1 MRMSS
6 HFVCDYLE
14 NDEERTEG
22 VVVCQNISGNPQL
35 EEEIL
40 PRLCPSLPLELRVI
54 DGQVNAKGKSWRLHR
69 PHTR

>member
-1 MRMSS
+1 MSS

-22 VVVCQNISGNPQL
+22 VVVCQSISGNPQL

-40 PRLCPSLPLELRVI
+40 PRLCPSSLGASCDR
-54 DGQVNAKGKSWRLHR
+54 R
-69 PHTR
+69 PS